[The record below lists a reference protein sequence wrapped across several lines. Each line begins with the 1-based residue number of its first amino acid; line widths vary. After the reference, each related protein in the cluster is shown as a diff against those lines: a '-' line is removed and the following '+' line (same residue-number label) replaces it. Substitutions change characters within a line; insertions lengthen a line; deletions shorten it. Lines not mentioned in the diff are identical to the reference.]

1 MASRDAVRDMLR
13 LYAVTDSR
21 WLAGEDLA
29 DVVRRAIEGGVT
41 CVQLREKDVSRARR
55 VELAREVGAVCR
67 AAGVPFLVDDD
78 VACALE
84 AGADGVHVGQQ
95 DSSCRAARE
104 ALGPD
109 AIVGVS
115 AQTVE
120 QALAAQADGADYLG
134 VGAVFPTATKTD
146 AQAVG
151 LQGLRAICAAV
162 DIPVVAIGGVG
173 PGNVAELAGTG
184 AAGAAVVSAIFASD
198 DVRAAARG
206 LRRSCDAAFAGCGEE
221 PLRPVPHTLPAVL
234 TIAGS
239 DSSGGA
245 GIQAD
250 LKTIDAHLL
259 YGESV
264 ICALTAQNTRG
275 VAEVLD
281 VDPDFVTRQIDCVF
295 EDIPPSA
302 VKVGMLSSA
311 PVVRAVARGLERWG
325 ARNVVVDPVM
335 VATSGG
341 VLLHADA
348 LQALRE
354 ELLPLADVVTPNIP
368 EACALSGLPIAP
380 DSLDDM
386 ARAAREI
393 AALAPRAAVLVK
405 GGHQSFR
412 STDVLLLP
420 GAAEPLVLQGPVVE
434 TANTHGTGCTLSSA
448 IACGLA
454 TGLDVE
460 QAVRAAKAYLGGCLA
475 SGLDLGAGSGPVDHL
490 ADLRAIAGARA

>member
-1 MASRDAVRDMLR
+1 MR
-13 LYAVTDSR
+13 
-21 WLAGEDLA
+21 
-29 DVVRRAIEGGVT
+29 
-41 CVQLREKDVSRARR
+41 
-55 VELAREVGAVCR
+55 
-67 AAGVPFLVDDD
+67 
-78 VACALE
+78 
-84 AGADGVHVGQQ
+84 
-95 DSSCRAARE
+95 RAARE

-146 AQAVG
+146 AAG
-151 LQGLRAICAAV
+151 RGPAGPRMPSAPRSTSPWSRSAACGS
-162 DIPVVAIGGVG
+162 D
-173 PGNVAELAGTG
+173 NVAELAGTG

-198 DVRAAARG
+198 DVREAARD
-206 LRRSCDAAFAGCGEE
+206 LRRSCNAAFAGCGEG
-221 PLRPVPHTLPAVL
+221 PLGPVPHTLPAVL

-302 VKVGMLSSA
+302 VKVGHALERAAWS
-311 PVVRAVARGLERWG
+311 RAVARGLERCG

-348 LQALRE
+348 LRALRE

-368 EACALSGLPIAP
+368 EACALSGLSIAP

-393 AALAPRAAVLVK
+393 ATLAPRAAVLVK

-420 GAAEPLVLQGPVVE
+420 GATEPLVLQGPVV
-434 TANTHGTGCTLSSA
+434 ADRQHARHGMHALQRHRLRSGDGPGRGA
-448 IACGLA
+448 GRPCGQ
-454 TGLDVE
+454 GLPG
-460 QAVRAAKAYLGGCLA
+460 RLPR
-475 SGLDLGAGSGPVDHL
+475 LGA
-490 ADLRAIAGARA
+490 